1 MKGFGPVF
9 ALFTVASTLI
19 GGFVGLRL
27 RHRLSGVMAFTGG
40 VVLGVALLDVLPESF
55 QKLGTGRTVGVA
67 VASGFLGFFI
77 LSRILILHHRDDPA
91 RAAGHHQVGA
101 LGAAA
106 LSVHSFLDGFG
117 LGAVDALAPLAGAIV
132 GAFVV
137 ASDRVFGIGLG
148 VYAGIFLAIG
158 AGELLPEAHSEP
170 SAGRIALTIVGFSL
184 LFVISHIAK
193 V

>member
-1 MKGFGPVF
+1 VGHDF
-9 ALFTVASTLI
+9 ADGMNTVTFVLSQGSTSQ
-19 GGFVGLRL
+19 R
-27 RHRLSGVMAFTGG
+27 
-40 VVLGVALLDVLPESF
+40 
-55 QKLGTGRTVGVA
+55 
-67 VASGFLGFFI
+67 
-77 LSRILILHHRDDPA
+77 A
-91 RAAGHHQVGA
+91 RGW
-101 LGAAA
+101 LY
-106 LSVHSFLDGFG
+106 
-117 LGAVDALAPLAGAIV
+117 VDAFAPLAGAIV